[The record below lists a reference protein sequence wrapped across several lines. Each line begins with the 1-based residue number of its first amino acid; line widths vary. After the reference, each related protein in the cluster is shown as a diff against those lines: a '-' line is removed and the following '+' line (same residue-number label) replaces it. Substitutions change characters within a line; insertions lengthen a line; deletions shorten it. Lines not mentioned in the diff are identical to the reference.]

1 MKIDLSDINIFD
13 ENSIDIN
20 KKTCFI
26 FGNNGTGKSTLT
38 NHLKNSLRELDV
50 RVFQGFDSVVNDNEE
65 LNAVVLGE
73 QNVEIDKEVRNIDNE
88 ISQIDIE
95 KSEIERLIDKSNHDE
110 DNFYHKMISD
120 KIQYEKFVNKIDDFY
135 SREASRIKNIEPK
148 ISKTNYNKNDFKL
161 EIEQANSLSDEEIER
176 LNKLLISEEKIAP
189 AINFPEM
196 NSLEI
201 LSEVNDLLSKTV
213 EESVKISRLDNDVE
227 KREFAKKGLQI
238 HKKGDKCSFCGNNIS
253 DECFEQLDKYFSG
266 EDIKN
271 FEEQLQ
277 DKLNLLN
284 CIKNTIKDI
293 SLNINN
299 FYELFH
305 NEFRELELNFNEIKS
320 ENLEF
325 LEFLIKS
332 ISDKQKKLFEKV
344 NQLNIIPPK
353 NFEDVNSKYL
363 ELSQKNNESDLGNK
377 KSEAKNRL
385 RFDEVGKSLLNY
397 NYSKKLN
404 KLKELKECYEK
415 SQEQFLSVENEV
427 KKLKTSIERLQDKKL
442 ELKAKS
448 KNEEKLATEINKL
461 LGIYVNFKIIHY
473 KHDQEGFYRIQSKY
487 TNEIR
492 DIKQLSMGEKNI
504 IAFLYFLKKLE
515 EVNEKE
521 SVTNKFVIFDD
532 PMTSNDN
539 NMQYIMIEE
548 LIKLVINSN
557 KDKNIQQLIIMTHN
571 HHFYLNLTGYL
582 GKDRYKKY
590 QFIRLMSNGI
600 NTNIK
605 NIKNLNDDFKSNYEA
620 LWQDLEFVYTST
632 KGRAGLLCNI
642 ARRIVDTFTNFNSI
656 SKNYFYKDVVGAKK
670 LFDVNSHEIEDLE
683 ADLSGITKKTIIR
696 ILYDCFEKNASSA
709 HFKKYFSID
718 IPKKGKS

>member
-1 MKIDLSDINIFD
+1 MKIDLSNINIFD

-95 KSEIERLIDKSNHDE
+95 KSKIERLIDKSNHDE

-120 KIQYEKFVNKIDDFY
+120 KLQYEKFVNKIDDFY
-135 SREASRIKNIEPK
+135 SQEASRIKNIEPK

-161 EIEQANSLSDEEIER
+161 EIEQANNLSDEEIER

-189 AINFPEM
+189 AINFPEI
-196 NSLEI
+196 NSHEI
-201 LSEVNDLLSKTV
+201 LSEVNDLLFKTV
-213 EESVKISRLDNDVE
+213 EESVKIFRLDNDVE

-253 DECFEQLDKYFSG
+253 DECFEQLDQYFSG

-271 FEEQLQ
+271 FEIQLQ
-277 DKLNLLN
+277 DELNLLN
-284 CIKNTIKDI
+284 HIKTTIENLN
-293 SLNINN
+293 LNINN

-305 NEFRELELNFNEIKS
+305 TEFRELESNFNETKS
-320 ENLEF
+320 KNLDF

-332 ISDKQKKLFEKV
+332 ISDKQKKLFDKV
-344 NQLNIIPPK
+344 NQLNVIPPK
-353 NFEDVNSKYL
+353 NFEDIDSKYL

-385 RFDEVGKSLLNY
+385 RFDEVKKSLLNY
-397 NYSKKLN
+397 NYSEKLN
-404 KLKELKECYEK
+404 KLKELKEYYEN
-415 SQEQFLSVENEV
+415 SQEQFCRVENEV
-427 KKLKTSIERLQDKKL
+427 KKLETSIEQLQDKKL
-442 ELKAKS
+442 DLKAKS

-461 LGIYVNFKIIHY
+461 LGIYVNFKLIHY

-515 EVNEKE
+515 EVDEKE

-548 LIKLVINSN
+548 LIKLINESN
-557 KDKNIQQLIIMTHN
+557 KDDNIEQLIIMTHN

-582 GKDRYKKY
+582 KEKYKKH
-590 QFIRLMSNGI
+590 QFLRFVSNGENTSIRFI
-600 NTNIK
+600 NNK
-605 NIKNLNDDFKSNYEA
+605 DEDFKSNYEA
-620 LWQDLEFVYTST
+620 LWQDLEFVYNSE

-656 SKNYFYKDVVGAKK
+656 SKANFYKGVAGAKK
-670 LFDVNSHEIEDLE
+670 LFDVNSHEIEDMD
-683 ADLSGITKKTIIR
+683 ADLTGTDKKTIIK
-696 ILYDCFEKNASSA
+696 ILYDCFDKNNSSE
-709 HFKKYFSID
+709 HFKKYFNLD
-718 IPKKGKS
+718 FL

>member
-13 ENSIDIN
+13 EDSIDIN

-38 NHLKNSLRELDV
+38 NHLKNSLLEYDV
-50 RVFQGFDSVVNDNEE
+50 RIFQGFDSVVNENEE

-95 KSEIERLIDKSNHDE
+95 KSKIKRLIDKSNHDE

-120 KIQYEKFVNKIDDFY
+120 KLQYEKFVKEIDDFY
-135 SREASRIKNIEPK
+135 SKEASRIKNIEPK

-161 EIEQANSLSDEEIER
+161 EIEQANNLSDEEIER

-189 AINFPEM
+189 TINFPEM
-196 NSLEI
+196 NSHEI
-201 LSEVNDLLSKTV
+201 LSEVNDLLFKTV
-213 EESVKISRLDNDVE
+213 EESVKIFRLDNDVE

-253 DECFEQLDKYFSG
+253 DECFEQLNKYFSG

-271 FEEQLQ
+271 FEKQLQ
-277 DKLNLLN
+277 DELNLLN
-284 CIKNTIKDI
+284 YIKTKIENLN
-293 SLNINN
+293 LNINN

-305 NEFRELELNFNEIKS
+305 AEFRELELNFNETKS
-320 ENLEF
+320 KNLEF

-353 NFEDVNSKYL
+353 NFEDVDSKYL

-385 RFDEVGKSLLNY
+385 RFDEVKKSILNY
-397 NYSKKLN
+397 NYSEKLN
-404 KLKELKECYEK
+404 KLKELKEYYEN
-415 SQEQFLSVENEV
+415 SQEQFFRVENEV
-427 KKLKTSIERLQDKKL
+427 KKLKKSIKQLQEKKL

-448 KNEEKLATEINKL
+448 KNEEKLAAEINKL
-461 LGIYVNFKIIHY
+461 LDVYVNFKLIHY
-473 KHDQEGFYRIQSKY
+473 KHDQYGYYRIQCKY
-487 TNEIR
+487 TDEVR
-492 DIKQLSMGEKNI
+492 DVKQLSMGEKNI

-515 EVNEKE
+515 EINAQELYTK
-521 SVTNKFVIFDD
+521 KIIIFDD

-548 LIKLVINSN
+548 LIKLINVSN
-557 KDKNIQQLIIMTHN
+557 KNDNIEQLIIMTHN

-582 GKDRYKKY
+582 KEKYKKH
-590 QFIRLMSNGI
+590 QFLRFVSNGE

-605 NIKNLNDDFKSNYEA
+605 LIKNKDEDFKSNYDA
-620 LWQDLEFVYTST
+620 LWQDLEFVYTSD

-642 ARRIVDTFTNFNSI
+642 SRRIVDTYTNFNSI
-656 SKNYFYKDVVGAKK
+656 SKTSFYKDVAGAKK
-670 LFDVNSHEIEDLE
+670 LFDVNSHEIEDMD
-683 ADLSGITKKTIIR
+683 ADLTGTDKKTIIK
-696 ILYDCFEKNASSA
+696 ILYNCFDKNNSSE
-709 HFKKYFSID
+709 HFKKYFNHNIQEIID
-718 IPKKGKS
+718 K

>member
-38 NHLKNSLRELDV
+38 NHLKKSLRELDV

-95 KSEIERLIDKSNHDE
+95 KSKIEKLIDKSNHDE
-110 DNFYHKMISD
+110 DNFYHKMIRD
-120 KIQYEKFVNKIDDFY
+120 KLQYEKFVNKIDDFY
-135 SREASRIKNIEPK
+135 SQEASRIKNIEPK

-161 EIEQANSLSDEEIER
+161 EIEQANNLSNEEIER

-189 AINFPEM
+189 TINFPEM
-196 NSLEI
+196 NSYEI
-201 LSEVNDLLSKTV
+201 LSEVNDLLFKTV
-213 EESVKISRLDNDVE
+213 EESVKIFRLDNDVE

-253 DECFEQLDKYFSG
+253 DECFEQLGQYFSG

-271 FEEQLQ
+271 FEKQLQ
-277 DKLNLLN
+277 DELNLLN
-284 CIKNTIKDI
+284 HIKTTIKNLNI
-293 SLNINN
+293 NINN

-305 NEFRELELNFNEIKS
+305 TEFRELESNFNATKS
-320 ENLEF
+320 KNLDF
-325 LEFLIKS
+325 LEVLIKS

-344 NQLNIIPPK
+344 NQLNVIPPK
-353 NFEDVNSKYL
+353 NFEDVDRKYL

-385 RFDEVGKSLLNY
+385 RFDEVKKSLLNY
-397 NYSKKLN
+397 NYTEKLN
-404 KLKELKECYEK
+404 KLKELKQNYEN
-415 SQEQFLSVENEV
+415 SQEQFCRVENKV
-427 KKLKTSIERLQDKKL
+427 KKIKTSIEQLQDKKL

-461 LGIYVNFKIIHY
+461 LGIYVNFKLIYY

-521 SVTNKFVIFDD
+521 SVTNKFIIFDD

-548 LIKLVINSN
+548 LIKLIDESN
-557 KDKNIQQLIIMTHN
+557 KNDNIEQLIIMTHN

-582 GKDRYKKY
+582 KEKYKKH
-590 QFIRLMSNGI
+590 QFLCFVSNGENTSIRFI
-600 NTNIK
+600 NNK
-605 NIKNLNDDFKSNYEA
+605 DEDFKSNYEA
-620 LWQDLEFVYTST
+620 LWQDLEFVYNSE

-656 SKNYFYKDVVGAKK
+656 SKTNFYKGVVGAKK
-670 LFDVNSHEIEDLE
+670 LFDVNSHEIEDMD
-683 ADLSGITKKTIIR
+683 ADLTGADKKTIIK
-696 ILYDCFEKNASSA
+696 ILYDCFDKNNSSE
-709 HFKKYFSID
+709 HFKKYFNLD
-718 IPKKGKS
+718 FL

>member
-38 NHLKNSLRELDV
+38 KHLKNSLRELDV

-95 KSEIERLIDKSNHDE
+95 KSKIERLIDKSNRDE
-110 DNFYHKMISD
+110 DNLYHKMSSD
-120 KIQYEKFVNKIDDFY
+120 KLQYEKFVDKIDDFY
-135 SREASRIKNIEPK
+135 SQEASRIKNIEPK

-161 EIEQANSLSDEEIER
+161 EIEQANNLSDEEIER

-196 NSLEI
+196 NSHEI
-201 LSEVNDLLSKTV
+201 LSQVNDLLFKTV
-213 EESVKISRLDNDVE
+213 EESVKIFRLDNDVE

-271 FEEQLQ
+271 FEKQLQ
-277 DKLNLLN
+277 DELNLLN
-284 CIKNTIKDI
+284 YKKTMIEKIN
-293 SLNINN
+293 LNINN

-305 NEFRELELNFNEIKS
+305 TEFRELESSFNEIKS
-320 ENLEF
+320 KNLDF

-353 NFEDVNSKYL
+353 NFEDVDSKYL

-385 RFDEVGKSLLNY
+385 RFNEVKKSLLNY
-397 NYSKKLN
+397 NYSEKLN
-404 KLKELKECYEK
+404 KLKELKEYYEN
-415 SQEQFLSVENEV
+415 SQEQFFRVENEA
-427 KKLKTSIERLQDKKL
+427 KKLKKSIEQLQDKKL

-461 LGIYVNFKIIHY
+461 LGIYVNFKLIHY

-487 TNEIR
+487 TSEIR

-515 EVNEKE
+515 EVNEKK
-521 SVTNKFVIFDD
+521 SVINKFVIFDD
-532 PMTSNDN
+532 SMTSNDN

-548 LIKLVINSN
+548 LIKLIDESN
-557 KDKNIQQLIIMTHN
+557 KNDNIEQLIIMTHN

-582 GKDRYKKY
+582 KGKYKNH
-590 QFIRLMSNGI
+590 QFLRFVSNGE
-600 NTNIK
+600 NTNIRFINNK
-605 NIKNLNDDFKSNYEA
+605 DEDFKSNYEA
-620 LWQDLEFVYTST
+620 LWQDLEFVYNSE

-656 SKNYFYKDVVGAKK
+656 SKTNFYKGVAGAKK
-670 LFDVNSHEIEDLE
+670 LFDVNSHEIEDMD
-683 ADLSGITKKTIIR
+683 ADLTGTDKKTIIK
-696 ILYDCFEKNASSA
+696 ILYDCFDKNNSSE
-709 HFKKYFSID
+709 HFKKYFNLD
-718 IPKKGKS
+718 LL

>member
-1 MKIDLSDINIFD
+1 MIIDLSDINIFD
-13 ENSIDIN
+13 ENRIDIN

-38 NHLKNSLRELDV
+38 KHLKNSLRDLDV

-95 KSEIERLIDKSNHDE
+95 KSKIERLIDKSNHDE

-120 KIQYEKFVNKIDDFY
+120 KLQYEKFVNKIDDFY
-135 SREASRIKNIEPK
+135 SQEASRIKNIEPK

-161 EIEQANSLSDEEIER
+161 EIEQANNLSDEEIER

-189 AINFPEM
+189 TINFPEM
-196 NSLEI
+196 NSDEI
-201 LSEVNDLLSKTV
+201 LSEVNDLLFKTV
-213 EESVKISRLDNDVE
+213 EESVKIFRLDNDVE

-271 FEEQLQ
+271 FEKQLQ
-277 DKLNLLN
+277 DELNLLN
-284 CIKNTIKDI
+284 YKKNTIENLN
-293 SLNINN
+293 LNINN

-305 NEFRELELNFNEIKS
+305 TEFRELELNFNEIKFK
-320 ENLEF
+320 NLDF
-325 LEFLIKS
+325 LEFLIKA

-353 NFEDVNSKYL
+353 NFEDVDSKYL
-363 ELSQKNNESDLGNK
+363 ELCQKNNESDLRNK

-385 RFDEVGKSLLNY
+385 RFDEVKKSLLNY
-397 NYSKKLN
+397 NYSEKLN
-404 KLKELKECYEK
+404 KLKELKEYYEN
-415 SQEQFLSVENEV
+415 SQEQYFRVENEV
-427 KKLKTSIERLQDKKL
+427 KKLKISIEQLQNKKL

-448 KNEEKLATEINKL
+448 KNEEKLATEVNKL
-461 LGIYVNFKIIHY
+461 LGIYVNFKLIHY

-521 SVTNKFVIFDD
+521 SVINKFVIFDD

-548 LIKLVINSN
+548 LIKLIDESN
-557 KDKNIQQLIIMTHN
+557 KNDNIEQLIIMTHN

-582 GKDRYKKY
+582 KEKYKKH
-590 QFIRLMSNGI
+590 QFLRFVSNGE

-605 NIKNLNDDFKSNYEA
+605 LIKSKEEDFKSNYEA
-620 LWQDLEFVYTST
+620 LWQDLEFVYTSD
-632 KGRAGLLCNI
+632 KGRAALLCNI
-642 ARRIVDTFTNFNSI
+642 SRRIVDTYTNFNSI
-656 SKNYFYKDVVGAKK
+656 SKTSFYRDVVGAKK

-683 ADLSGITKKTIIR
+683 ADLLVEDKKKIIK
-696 ILYDCFEKNASSA
+696 ILYNCFKKNNGVE
-709 HFKKYFSID
+709 HFKKYFNHSIEEL
-718 IPKKGKS
+718 INI